1 MEEIKIISGCK
12 VVIIGGSA
20 GSLNALMLILP
31 ELPPLK
37 DFAIVMVVH
46 RKSTDDQTLEE
57 LIALKSSIPV
67 KPVEDKVPLVPGFV
81 YVAPSNYHLLFE
93 KDGFLALDTSEKI
106 NYSRPSI
113 DVSFE
118 SAAEVYGPALVGI
131 LLSGSNSD
139 GTVGLRAIQAA
150 GGKIVIQNP
159 ESADMPFMPNNA
171 ILNTTPDF
179 ILNTHQILKLIVF
192 INNED
197 PISPLLEE

>member
-1 MEEIKIISGCK
+1 MEENKIISGCK

-20 GSLNALMLILP
+20 GSLNALMHILP
-31 ELPPLK
+31 ELPPLNG
-37 DFAIVMVVH
+37 FAIVIVLH

-57 LIALKSSIPV
+57 LIILKSSIPV
-67 KPVEDKVPLVPGFV
+67 KPVEDKVPLLPGFI
-81 YVAPSNYHLLFE
+81 YITPSNYHLLFE
-93 KDGFLALDTSEKI
+93 KDHTLALDTSEKI

-118 SAAEVYGPALVGI
+118 SAAEVYGPSLVGI

-150 GGKIVIQNP
+150 GGTIVIQSP
-159 ESADMPFMPNNA
+159 LSADMPFMPNNA
-171 ILNTTPDF
+171 ILNTNPDF
-179 ILNTHQILKLIVF
+179 ILDTQQILRLLVF

-197 PISPLLEE
+197 PIS